1 MVAASGGPGSLTP
14 CRVRVPMPAAAL
26 GVASWRCLGRGS
38 WPQGWKPIARDA
50 SNQRLILARHL
61 SMPSFMTGKRSK
73 LITIAAAGTVTVA
86 TAVSATAAALPSG
99 SAAASAGA
107 ADSQVLMANQH
118 QVAARAAYGAT
129 MSEEQRM
136 ILITRARYALAER
149 QRKYEAALARAAAV
163 RKVATAKAADA
174 RAAAARA
181 AAAARQAAAARAVS
195 KAAAQR
201 QAAQQ
206 HAARQQAA
214 SAPSGSPQQIAERL
228 LRNFGWSSGQF
239 SCLQP
244 LWAHESGWNTYAQN
258 PSSGAYGIPQALPG
272 SKMASAGGD
281 WQSNPATQIRWGLSY
296 IQDNYGSPCGAWAHE
311 QTDGW
316 Y

>member
-1 MVAASGGPGSLTP
+1 MS
-14 CRVRVPMPAAAL
+14 
-26 GVASWRCLGRGS
+26 
-38 WPQGWKPIARDA
+38 
-50 SNQRLILARHL
+50 
-61 SMPSFMTGKRSK
+61 SFMTGKRSK

-107 ADSQVLMANQH
+107 ADSHVLVANQH
-118 QVAARAAYGAT
+118 QVAAGAAHDAT

-149 QRKYEAALARAAAV
+149 QREYEAALARAAAA
-163 RKVATAKAADA
+163 RKVATAKAAAA

-181 AAAARQAAAARAVS
+181 VARAAAARQAAA
-195 KAAAQR
+195 KAAAKQQAAQR
-201 QAAQQ
+201 QAA
-206 HAARQQAA
+206 
-214 SAPSGSPQQIAERL
+214 STPSGSPQQIAEQML
-228 LRNFGWSSGQF
+228 SQFGWSSGQF

-244 LWAHESGWNTYAQN
+244 LWAHESGWNPYAQN

-272 SKMASAGGD
+272 SKMASVGGD

-296 IQDNYGSPCGAWAHE
+296 IQGNYGSPCGAWAHE
-311 QTDGW
+311 QADGW